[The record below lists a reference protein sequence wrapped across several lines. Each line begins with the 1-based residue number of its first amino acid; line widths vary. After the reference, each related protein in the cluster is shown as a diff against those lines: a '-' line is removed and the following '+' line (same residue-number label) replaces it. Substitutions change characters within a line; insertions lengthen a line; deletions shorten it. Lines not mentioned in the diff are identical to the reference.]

1 MNQKIGQQG
10 AVIARDYESA
20 IEHVQNL
27 YRMTIRHLNDEEF
40 AHFYYLSNYRKEQI
54 LAPLKELLSCRNL
67 HFRKTKDN
75 TPYGNHYDF
84 YLGQIDE
91 FNTPCGTGLY
101 GWEWEKDEDGD
112 TSINYFVGEFKDDDF
127 TDNGVRYHY
136 SSEDAKI
143 YFDVK
148 GSFCVYAAKGVGEYR
163 NAHSHIYSAREV
175 DRRNEARK
183 EEKRRRA
190 IEMQEAERRAREKA
204 EHKAKLENQ
213 EKARLND
220 IKLNRT
226 YYLEEAELVS
236 YTASGPY
243 NATYYGFKDAKT
255 GKVIIPANKY
265 KGFSSLTP
273 WKSGERIAFLGNK
286 SLPNYTGTG
295 AVINKV
301 GEELSSNLRFEDIGD
316 VFLPLES
323 GNIYVL
329 NGTVVHPP
337 YDMIYTSPWFH
348 GEVLYRQDNR
358 YGFFDPK
365 TQKEIP
371 TEQSVAVQNYRKRL
385 HIAKWLPLPLLLLI
399 VLFWGLTIVFFDSSY
414 SIISL
419 WPELSWWKIILYILG
434 IPLSLFLTM
443 LFLIGCQSDI
453 EDRLSPYTPGNPEV
467 YNTNFVGTA
476 FLFTICYWLTKAV
489 IAILPILGGFW
500 SWTGIIT
507 CGILDVIAI
516 IYLIIAIIK
525 TGKGLFHLYTENDP
539 FI

>member
-67 HFRKTKDN
+67 HFRKTKDS

-148 GSFCVYAAKGVGEYR
+148 GAFCVYAAKGVGEYR

-190 IEMQEAERRAREKA
+190 IEKQEAERRAREEA
-204 EHKAKLENQ
+204 ERKRIEAER
-213 EKARLND
+213 KAREEAENKRLEEKR
-220 IKLNRT
+220 IQRLEEQERMCREEIGKNRS
-226 YYLEEAELVS
+226 YYLNEAELVCFS
-236 YTASGPY
+236 ETDHTK
-243 NATYYGFKDAKT
+243 NVRYGFKDAKS
-255 GKVIIPANKY
+255 GKIVIPAKY
-265 KGFSSLTP
+265 SSFSSTRN
-273 WKSGERIAFLGNK
+273 WSSGERIADSK
-286 SLPNYTGTG
+286 I
-295 AVINKV
+295 INKIGDTQTKYSNV
-301 GEELSSNLRFEDIGD
+301 FVKDNGDVVYTPYDRILSSEESII
-316 VFLPLES
+316 FLPR
-323 GNIYVL
+323 
-329 NGTVVHPP
+329 
-337 YDMIYTSPWFH
+337 
-348 GEVLYRQDNR
+348 GEGLFIKDGKL
-358 YGFFDPK
+358 GFFNK
-365 TQKEIP
+365 ETLQEIP
-371 TEQSVAVQNYRKRL
+371 ARESVA
-385 HIAKWLPLPLLLLI
+385 AKAYQAQRRRHLGKFLLSVLVASPPLI
-399 VLFWGLTIVFFDSSY
+399 GTILFFDSPI
-414 SIISL
+414 SIIAL
-419 WPELSWWKIILYILG
+419 WPELAWWWIVLYILG
-434 IPLSLFLTM
+434 GGFLLLLM
-443 LFLIGCQSDI
+443 LVAPAAAWM
-453 EDRLSPYTPGNPEV
+453 E
-467 YNTNFVGTA
+467 YNDYDFSENVPWYGLLVA
-476 FLFTICYWLTKAV
+476 ACYWLTKAM
-489 IAILPILGGFW
+489 IAIYPNLGSTW
-500 SWTGIIT
+500 SWIGMVVCTVANII
-507 CGILDVIAI
+507 GVIF
-516 IYLIIAIIK
+516 IIK
-525 TGKGLFHLYTENDP
+525 GLVWVHNEITPYKLYK
-539 FI
+539 

>member
-67 HFRKTKDN
+67 HFRKTKDS

-190 IEMQEAERRAREKA
+190 IEKQEAERRQAIARQEAERRAREEA
-204 EHKAKLENQ
+204 ERKRIEAER
-213 EKARLND
+213 KAREAAENKRLEEKR
-220 IKLNRT
+220 IQRLEEQERICREEIGKNRS
-226 YYLEEAELVS
+226 YYLNEAELVYFS
-236 YTASGPY
+236 EVDHIKQVR
-243 NATYYGFKDAKT
+243 YGFKDAKS
-255 GKVIIPANKY
+255 GKIVIPAKY
-265 KGFSSLTP
+265 SRFSSIRN
-273 WKSGERIAFLGNK
+273 WSSGERTADYRI
-286 SLPNYTGTG
+286 
-295 AVINKV
+295 INKV
-301 GEELSSNLRFEDIGD
+301 GETKTIPANVFVKDNGD
-316 VFLPLES
+316 VVYTPYDKILES
-323 GNIYVL
+323 EE
-329 NGTVVHPP
+329 
-337 YDMIYTSPWFH
+337 
-348 GEVLYRQDNR
+348 GEGLFIKGGKL
-358 YGFFDPK
+358 GFFNQE
-365 TQKEIP
+365 TMQEIP
-371 TEQSVAVQNYRKRL
+371 VHESAAAKAYLAQRRKKLGKFLLSVLVAL
-385 HIAKWLPLPLLLLI
+385 SPLI
-399 VLFWGLTIVFFDSSY
+399 GTILFFDSPI
-414 SIISL
+414 SIITL
-419 WPELSWWKIILYILG
+419 WPELAWWWIVLYILVG
-434 IPLSLFLTM
+434 GFLM
-443 LFLIGCQSDI
+443 LLTFGLPATIWEDNNHGDFTQDVPWYGLLI
-453 EDRLSPYTPGNPEV
+453 
-467 YNTNFVGTA
+467 TA
-476 FLFTICYWLTKAV
+476 CYWLTKAM
-489 IAILPILGGFW
+489 IAIYPNLGSTW
-500 SWTGIIT
+500 SWIGMVVCTAANLTGIIF
-507 CGILDVIAI
+507 
-516 IYLIIAIIK
+516 LI
-525 TGKGLFHLYTENDP
+525 KGLVWIHDKIKLPYKFYNN
-539 FI
+539 